1 MANRKL
7 SEEQLVHLVEKALL
21 PRHVAII
28 MDGNGR
34 WAEKKGLPR
43 ISGHHEGILSVR
55 EIVTTSRDI
64 GIKVLTMYAFS
75 LENWHRPQDEISDLM
90 ELLRQYLK
98 LELPTMMENG
108 IQFRTIGR
116 IERLPWGVLEQ
127 INETEAATRDNKEM
141 VLAIALSYS
150 GRTEM
155 VDAVRKMVEAC
166 EQGKLKPEDIDEN
179 CFGRY
184 LSTADLPD
192 PDLMIRTS
200 GESRISNFLLW
211 QVAYTELYFTKT
223 PWPDFRSR
231 DFLQALYEYQN
242 RERRFGRLRGQ
253 RRKPIKVGKN

>member
-1 MANRKL
+1 MVDRKL
-7 SEEQLVHLVEKALL
+7 SEEQLVRLIEKALL

-43 ISGHHEGILSVR
+43 IAGHCEGILSVR
-55 EIVTTSRDI
+55 EIVTASREI
-64 GIKVLTMYAFS
+64 GIEALTMYAFS
-75 LENWHRPQDEISDLM
+75 LENWHRPQDEINELM
-90 ELLRQYLK
+90 ELLKQYLK

-116 IERLPWGVLEQ
+116 IERLPQSVLEQ
-127 INETEAATRDNKEM
+127 IAETEAATRDNKEM

-150 GRTEM
+150 SRTEM
-155 VDAVRKMVEAC
+155 VDAIRKMVEDC
-166 EQGKLKPEDIDEN
+166 EQGKLKPQDIDEN
-179 CFGRY
+179 CFSRY

-223 PWPDFRSR
+223 PWPEFRRR
-231 DFLQALYEYQN
+231 DFLQALYEYQK

-253 RRKPIKVGKN
+253 IREPSGAGKP